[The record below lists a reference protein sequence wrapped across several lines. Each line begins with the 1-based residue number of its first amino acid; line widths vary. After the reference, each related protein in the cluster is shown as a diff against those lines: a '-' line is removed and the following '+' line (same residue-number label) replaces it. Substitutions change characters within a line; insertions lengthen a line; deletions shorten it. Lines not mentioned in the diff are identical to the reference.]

1 MVLLLLKFYDFYMK
15 RLFIK
20 TGDLVKV
27 LSGDDKGKTG
37 TVIKVFPK
45 TQRAVVQGVNI
56 VTKHVK
62 VNKEKGIAGKI
73 EKVEAPVRIC
83 KLMFF
88 DSENNRTSR
97 VGWKIGEDGKKHR
110 CLKKGG
116 LFV

>member
-1 MVLLLLKFYDFYMK
+1 MK

-27 LSGDDKGKTG
+27 LSGDDKGKT
-37 TVIKVFPK
+37 
-45 TQRAVVQGVNI
+45 QRAFVQGVNI